1 MQSSLRLCH
10 NFLSRHY
17 YPWWHLVE
25 VGVFALNKGPSPWTF
40 YALAALNC
48 GLFSVLTCTRAD
60 LARTYTVNDA
70 SASYLGRMRRTWR
83 LLWRL
88 LRGAATALFSLSDC
102 RPTRYPPSPY
112 VGSPKRV
119 RIPLAGS
126 YPPCGSYSPL
136 WVLIPSVGSHIPI
149 LGSSSRLWVLHTPVG
164 VPPDRIYV
172 ERRRCLN
179 RMGSGGLMGGPTG
192 IILLPG
198 GSGKA
203 RLWFQAQ
210 VTPFGQALVDLISSA
225 VLAAALCLLLV
236 LPSTGQACS
245 TVTCFSPS
253 TGSGTHPCSFHSQ
266 TGYSPFGDGVFCLL
280 NASNGFKMASL
291 PIFLSSR

>member
-1 MQSSLRLCH
+1 
-10 NFLSRHY
+10 
-17 YPWWHLVE
+17 
-25 VGVFALNKGPSPWTF
+25 
-40 YALAALNC
+40 
-48 GLFSVLTCTRAD
+48 
-60 LARTYTVNDA
+60 
-70 SASYLGRMRRTWR
+70 
-83 LLWRL
+83 
-88 LRGAATALFSLSDC
+88 
-102 RPTRYPPSPY
+102 
-112 VGSPKRV
+112 
-119 RIPLAGS
+119 
-126 YPPCGSYSPL
+126 
-136 WVLIPSVGSHIPI
+136 
-149 LGSSSRLWVLHTPVG
+149 
-164 VPPDRIYV
+164 
-172 ERRRCLN
+172 
-179 RMGSGGLMGGPTG
+179 MGGPTG
-192 IILLPG
+192 ITLLPG

-291 PIFLSSR
+291 PIFSLQQVIIPLIRATAQPVPACSSLHSLMCICFLLFLHCWAIRFFKMDVGPTIIIDRSNVGDYHSFPCVLFLVQQVINLLIRATALSVPAYTLVFTTCNFYKETCTTALT

>member
-1 MQSSLRLCH
+1 MLQLTRHSSA
-10 NFLSRHY
+10 
-17 YPWWHLVE
+17 E
-25 VGVFALNKGPSPWTF
+25 
-40 YALAALNC
+40 
-48 GLFSVLTCTRAD
+48 
-60 LARTYTVNDA
+60 
-70 SASYLGRMRRTWR
+70 
-83 LLWRL
+83 
-88 LRGAATALFSLSDC
+88 
-102 RPTRYPPSPY
+102 YPPSPY

-136 WVLIPSVGSHIPI
+136 WVLIPSLGSHIPI

-192 IILLPG
+192 ITLLPG

-280 NASNGFKMASL
+280 NASNGFTDAMQYFFPVAHLWVAFRAQLADAMQYSIWWD
-291 PIFLSSR
+291 IFICGGIPCKAH